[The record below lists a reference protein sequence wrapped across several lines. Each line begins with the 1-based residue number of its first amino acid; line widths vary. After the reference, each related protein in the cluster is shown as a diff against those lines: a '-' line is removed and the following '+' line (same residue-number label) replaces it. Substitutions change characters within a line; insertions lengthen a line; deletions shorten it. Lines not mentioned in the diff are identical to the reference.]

1 MIELSRQRF
10 SDSEFDTPFLFQ
22 QRHLSL
28 PEDLRPSWRIAL
40 LVLLM
45 NGCCRGRK
53 SSRARLHVLSWSV
66 RSTES
71 LQNLLAAAAGELN
84 PRALVVRVDPFL
96 DRAIDFAIGEGL
108 IERLGGKG
116 LQLTSTGKNYASAI
130 VEAAD
135 IFVLE
140 KSFIQTIGHK
150 VTEDLV
156 AKMFGWKE

>member
-1 MIELSRQRF
+1 MTEPSRQSF

-22 QRHLSL
+22 RRPLSL

-45 NGCCRGRK
+45 HGCCRGSK

-66 RSTES
+66 RSADS
-71 LQNLLAAAAGELN
+71 LQNLLSATTGELN
-84 PRALVVRVDPFL
+84 PRSLIVRVDPFL
-96 DRAIDFAIGEGL
+96 DRAIDFAVGEGL
-108 IERLGGKG
+108 IERIGGKG
-116 LQLTSTGKNYASAI
+116 LNLTSSGKNYASAI
-130 VEAAD
+130 EEAAE

-140 KSFIQTIGHK
+140 KSFIQAIGHK